1 RDQILEK
8 AMLEALA
15 ELKRTFGQNREKWD
29 WSSLHRLNYQHV
41 LGQKWYLGFLN
52 AGRYP
57 MIGDSNT
64 IRASLSG
71 RSYKTVAGASCRLL
85 IDLSDFDASLSVLT
99 SGENGHFLSPHYQD
113 QIPLYLNSLYH
124 PLSFSAGAVN
134 EVKEK
139 TVRLLPK
146 KSAGKKS

>member
-1 RDQILEK
+1 MFSAR
-8 AMLEALA
+8 
-15 ELKRTFGQNREKWD
+15 
-29 WSSLHRLNYQHV
+29 
-41 LGQKWYLGFLN
+41 KWYLGFLN
-52 AGRYP
+52 GGSFP

-64 IRASLSG
+64 VRASLSG
-71 RSYKTVAGASCRLL
+71 RGYKTVAGPSCRLL

-99 SGENGHFLSPHYQD
+99 SGENGHFLSPHSQD

-139 TVRLLPK
+139 TVRLLPGH
-146 KSAGKKS
+146 SHGPES